1 MQKSKNVIDIVF
13 TVDDEFKDYLY
24 TTIVSILTNS
34 HKNDFLSFHIIDAGL
49 SNQTKYDIEKLK
61 NIKNFFVEYQRLT
74 DEEFKDFPIN
84 PILKSKVYYYRFKI
98 PELFPKINRA
108 LYLDTDILV
117 MDSLRFLFD
126 LDLGGHIV
134 AFGPNANLEGQLQN
148 ARLGLKKQHIYF
160 NAGVM
165 LIDCKKWKEKNI
177 YGQAKSVAIE
187 MYDSLKFADQD
198 ILNIIFENNYKMFTP
213 KYNLWPGLNL
223 DSYTPTIEH
232 YKIWFSHTKIED
244 EVIIG
249 AIKKPTIIHFA
260 GGAKPHT
267 PTATKQTAKLYN
279 RIYKIAKKMISAD
292 KGLIN
297 ITKKWLYS
305 LFVKKQTLQNF
316 KDNK

>member
-1 MQKSKNVIDIVF
+1 MQKGKNVINIVF
-13 TVDDEFKDYLY
+13 TVDDKFKDYLY
-24 TTIVSILTNS
+24 TAMVSILINS
-34 HKNDFLSFHIIDAGL
+34 HKNDFLSFYVIDAGL

-61 NIKNFFVEYQRLT
+61 NIKNFLIEYQKLT
-74 DEEFKDFPIN
+74 DDVFKDFPIN

-126 LDLGGHIV
+126 LDLGDNIV

-148 ARLGLKKQHIYF
+148 ARLGLKSQHIYF
-160 NAGVM
+160 NAGIM
-165 LIDCKKWKEKNI
+165 LIDCKKWKEKKI
-177 YGQAKSVAIE
+177 YEQAKSVALK

-213 KYNLWPGLNL
+213 KYNLWPGMNF
-223 DSYTPTIEH
+223 DSYTPTLEH
-232 YKIWFSHTKIED
+232 YKIWFSHTNIEN
-244 EVIIG
+244 EVIVE

-267 PTATKQTAKLYN
+267 PTATKQLIRLYN
-279 RIYKIAKKMISAD
+279 RIYKIANKTIGAQD
-292 KGLIN
+292 KGLVN
-297 ITKKWLYS
+297 MVKKWLYS
-305 LFVKKQTLQNF
+305 KRQTLQNC
-316 KDNK
+316 KDKK